1 MGEAD
6 KALNY
11 RQVME
16 RLGVSRST
24 VYALIQ
30 SGALRAYNV
39 ALKKG
44 IRVRESEV
52 ERFKYDREL
61 AILDIRSNYTD

>member
-30 SGALRAYNV
+30 SGALRSFPA

-44 IRVRESEV
+44 YRVRESEV
-52 ERFKYDREL
+52 ERFRQARE
-61 AILDIRSNYTD
+61 AGR